1 MPATHAAD
9 GPGPDDLVDVLA
21 QVAFATMAVLSKAA
35 SDHDLSL
42 TQLRA
47 IEILR
52 DRRLRMSELAELL
65 GLEKSTLS
73 GLVLR
78 AEKRGLLQRV
88 PDEGDGRSVL
98 VTIAPDGEHLAAATR
113 AAVGDAMNPLTSGL
127 NERDQA
133 TLQELLER
141 MLSHARTGASRHP
154 APPSN
159 AASAPSPRHRAHPG
173 APPDAHLRP
182 TLG

>member
-1 MPATHAAD
+1 MKLAQPAAAAAAD
-9 GPGPDDLVDVLA
+9 DDDVIDALA
-21 QVAFATMAVLSKAA
+21 QIAFATMAVLSKAA
-35 SDHDLSL
+35 ADNDLSL

-88 PDEGDGRSVL
+88 PDDGDRRSVR
-98 VTIAPDGEHLAAATR
+98 VTIAPDGAQLALSTR
-113 AAVGDAMNPLTSGL
+113 ATIGTAMMPLIDALDGA
-127 NERDQA
+127 EQRQ
-133 TLQELLER
+133 LQELLER
-141 MLSHARTGASRHP
+141 MLARVRFA
-154 APPSN
+154 APP
-159 AASAPSPRHRAHPG
+159 PG
-173 APPDAHLRP
+173 AE
-182 TLG
+182 